1 MKICPSGDQGISVE
15 FENEISEAV
24 NGKVTALA
32 GALAEQEGTG
42 IMEMVPTYR
51 ALLIRYDPSSASY
64 EELCGIIRLASV
76 PGDGSQSRKR
86 RVWRIPCCY
95 GGIYGE
101 DLEGMEGVTG
111 LSSEEIIRI
120 HTEPEYKIYMLGFL
134 PGFPYLG
141 GLDPRIAAPRLETPR
156 VRIPAGSVGIG
167 GSQTGIYPIDSP
179 GGWRLIGRTPVKFY
193 DPESEH
199 PILCAA
205 GDSIRFVSI
214 TPDEYKTIA
223 RDVEKR
229 VYVPEKDVY

>member
-24 NGKVTALA
+24 NGKVTS
-32 GALAEQEGTG
+32 LAESLAAQDATG
-42 IMEMVPTYR
+42 ILEMVPTYR
-51 ALLIRYDPSSASY
+51 ALLIRYDPTAVSY
-64 EELCGIIRLASV
+64 AELCGMVERAAV
-76 PGDGSQSRKR
+76 PGDGSLKQKR
-86 RVWRIPCCY
+86 RIWHIPCCY

-101 DLEGMEGVTG
+101 DLGGMEAVTG
-111 LSSEEIIRI
+111 LSPEEIIRI

-141 GLDPRIAAPRLETPR
+141 GLDPRIAAPRLKTPR

-167 GSQTGIYPIDSP
+167 GSQTGVYPIDSP
-179 GGWRLIGRTPVKFY
+179 GGWRLIGRTPVRFY

-214 TPDEYKTIA
+214 TPDEYDAIA

-229 VYVPEKDVY
+229 VYVPENEVS

>member
-64 EELCGIIRLASV
+64 EELCGIIRRASV

-95 GGIYGE
+95 GGI
-101 DLEGMEGVTG
+101 
-111 LSSEEIIRI
+111 
-120 HTEPEYKIYMLGFL
+120 
-134 PGFPYLG
+134 
-141 GLDPRIAAPRLETPR
+141 
-156 VRIPAGSVGIG
+156 
-167 GSQTGIYPIDSP
+167 
-179 GGWRLIGRTPVKFY
+179 
-193 DPESEH
+193 
-199 PILCAA
+199 
-205 GDSIRFVSI
+205 
-214 TPDEYKTIA
+214 
-223 RDVEKR
+223 
-229 VYVPEKDVY
+229 